1 MIHNPDDLGP
11 GVEQAAAAQAQGQG
25 HHGLQAEG
33 EEQGAS
39 QDQHGKDFSVNCLKT
54 SQKMSNYQGLFVG
67 STCRLK

>member
-1 MIHNPDDLGP
+1 MVRD
-11 GVEQAAAAQAQGQG
+11 
-25 HHGLQAEG
+25 GLQAEG

-67 STCRLK
+67 STYMQIKVDSIPSAVLSH

>member
-1 MIHNPDDLGP
+1 MVFRLREKNKDLARINM
-11 GVEQAAAAQAQGQG
+11 VRY
-25 HHGLQAEG
+25 GLQEEG

>member
-1 MIHNPDDLGP
+1 MVFRLREKNKELARINMVRD
-11 GVEQAAAAQAQGQG
+11 
-25 HHGLQAEG
+25 GLQAEG